1 MRTLKE
7 FFADF
12 FDRPATSNEARA
24 LAREAIDALKD
35 REIELAELHGQKN
48 LYPFLSVLD
57 PIIATLKDVAGKN
70 ANWFLTDLARAENA
84 LLDTKE
90 SIIDPVRRFM
100 HSPQRA
106 IFEQARALVAEQE
119 DNFAY
124 LPQAQ
129 AEIAALRSLL
139 ANTRPW
145 QGNRLQQLKPQ
156 LDALQQSITNQ
167 LASEKANASA
177 RLDELEQRLQ
187 AAAEYQQLQRA
198 QQAQLTQAFADARAG
213 LGTQQRIAMIR
224 DALRRFEDERFAEL
238 LLQLEQLSRPAPAPA
253 PTTVA
258 PKGIAPPG
266 TGTNHVAAE
275 PTPTAPRVVPA
286 RSIRVAFARPWLAS
300 EADLDDYLAQQRAA
314 WLQEI
319 RAGNRV
325 QI

>member
-1 MRTLKE
+1 MPI
-7 FFADF
+7 F
-12 FDRPATSNEARA
+12 FDKPATSNEARA
-24 LAREAIDALKD
+24 LAHETIAALKD
-35 REIELAELHGQKN
+35 LEVELLQLQAQKAE
-48 LYPFLSVLD
+48 YPFLSALDSVL
-57 PIIATLKDVAGKN
+57 ATLKEVATKN
-70 ANWFLTDLARAENA
+70 PHWFLTELNRAEDA

-90 SIIDPVRRFM
+90 NTLDPLRRFM
-100 HSPQRA
+100 RSPQKA
-106 IFEQARALVAEQE
+106 IYDQARQLQAEQE

-139 ANTRPW
+139 ADTRPW

-319 RAGNRV
+319 QAGNRV
-325 QI
+325 QV